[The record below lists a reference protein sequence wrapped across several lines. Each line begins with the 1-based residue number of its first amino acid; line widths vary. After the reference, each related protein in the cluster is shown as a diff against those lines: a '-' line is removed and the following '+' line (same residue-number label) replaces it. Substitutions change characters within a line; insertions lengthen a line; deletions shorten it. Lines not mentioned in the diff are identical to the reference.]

1 MKKHAYLIFTLLI
14 MQFSFSQ
21 INDRIAVSGVV
32 EVPVG
37 EDPQGISIYNITS
50 KEGTITNA
58 AGAFSLGVA
67 LSDTLKVYA
76 VQFEEFSIVIDD
88 RILKTKKLNIYVTE
102 LMNRLPEVVVSPYDL
117 TGVLATDA
125 ESLQV
130 INTASVFSEIK
141 GVEGYVY
148 TGNNPEFGQA
158 PKNEALALS
167 QNRLVNGLNFVNL
180 FKLLLISNKQ
190 NDIANPY
197 SEGDVDINTE
207 LRQLYNDQFFKSNF
221 NIDYDN
227 ISDFILY
234 ADVNGLDEEML
245 KKGNELDLIEF
256 LMGLSKKYKKQLERN

>member
-1 MKKHAYLIFTLLI
+1 
-14 MQFSFSQ
+14 
-21 INDRIAVSGVV
+21 
-32 EVPVG
+32 
-37 EDPQGISIYNITS
+37 
-50 KEGTITNA
+50 
-58 AGAFSLGVA
+58 
-67 LSDTLKVYA
+67 
-76 VQFEEFSIVIDD
+76 
-88 RILKTKKLNIYVTE
+88 
-102 LMNRLPEVVVSPYDL
+102 MNRLPEVVVSPYDL